1 MKTGFISL
9 LTSLALAFGAAQG
22 MAASVDHSQYVKGP
36 FKDGPS
42 VTKVCLGCHAK
53 QAEDFAKTSHWKWQ
67 GPTKGHV
74 KGLEKSDK
82 EYGKANM
89 INNFCTSVQ
98 GGPNGMVHEACAK
111 CHAGYGWTT
120 TKFDFKDTGKIDCLV
135 CHAQKGDYIRK
146 NAKDIDEFTDLE
158 VAAKSVGLPKRQ
170 HCGTCHFKGGGGDA
184 VKHGELDTTLNN
196 PTKSLDVHMGST
208 ATGGLDMSCQECH
221 KTKNHS
227 ISGASTMMATYDGR
241 VLCEDCH
248 TGAMAPHKKSKNG
261 AILNNHLGTVAC
273 QTCHIPTFARG
284 QAVRMSWD
292 WSFTGKHVEPEK
304 KDGLEVFRKSEGVF
318 TWGKNVVPTYA
329 WYNGKIDRYMEG
341 QKIKDPKSVV
351 FISRPDGDI
360 QDKTAKI
367 YPFKVFTGKQPMDA
381 KFKYLN
387 IFQQYKSLWVD
398 YNWEKAL
405 KRGAEGSGLPYSG
418 KFQFVKTAN
427 YILATHQVAPKEEA
441 LACGQCHMGGRM
453 NWKALGYKGDPL
465 LIGGRFSKLHKK

>member
-9 LTSLALAFGAAQG
+9 LTCLALAFGAAQG

-146 NAKDIDEFTDLE
+146 NAKDIDEFTDLD
-158 VAAKSVGLPKRQ
+158 VAAKSVAAPKRQ
-170 HCGTCHFKGGGGDA
+170 NCGVCHFYGGGGDA
-184 VKHGELDTTLNN
+184 VKHGELDSTMKN

-292 WSFTGKHVEPEK
+292 WSFTGKNVEPEK

-329 WYNGKIDRYMEG
+329 WYNGKIERYMEG

-351 FISRPDGDI
+351 FISHPDGNI
-360 QDKTAKI
+360 KDKTAKI

-453 NWKALGYKGDPL
+453 NWKALGYKGDPM
-465 LIGGRFSKLHKK
+465 LIGGRFSKLHK